1 MVSVFARYC
10 CLKVVIPIN
19 IAARPAIYPLSESFG
34 LWRNLRRLGG
44 VIYRWVV
51 KKRIL
56 FWLAII
62 VGLVALSGPF
72 LPTDFAV
79 ERSIIIN
86 APHGAIN
93 AYLESPKMWDKWS
106 AWSSDR
112 DPTIKFTY
120 SGPEVGK
127 DAKQEWT
134 SKELGSG
141 WLKISSSNA
150 KTGVAYFV
158 GFDKDAEPYR
168 GTILLQRPPNGAPGV
183 LVSWSM
189 LGSTENNYLMRYL
202 AFKLDD
208 WIGADFEY
216 GLNRLKEF
224 SEADADAYLKKEAEA
239 KAAAEALKTATTTT
253 STTSASVTTTATA
266 TPLPTK

>member
-1 MVSVFARYC
+1 M
-10 CLKVVIPIN
+10 IPIN
-19 IAARPAIYPLSESFG
+19 ILARYRIYPYLSGFEFC
-34 LWRNLRRLGG
+34 RNLTALGG
-44 VIYRWVV
+44 VLYRWVV

-56 FWLAII
+56 LWLAII

-79 ERSIIIN
+79 ERSIIIK

-93 AYLESPKMWDKWS
+93 AYLETPKLWNKWS

-120 SGPEVGK
+120 SGPEAGK
-127 DAKQEWT
+127 GAKQEWT
-134 SKELGSG
+134 SKEMGSG
-141 WLKISSSNA
+141 WLNISSSNA
-150 KTGVAYFV
+150 KTGIAYFV
-158 GFDKDAEPYR
+158 GFDNGGEAYR
-168 GTILLQRPPNGAPGV
+168 GTILLQRPPNGAQGV

-189 LGSTENNYLMRYL
+189 LGSTGDNYLMRYL

-208 WIGADFEY
+208 WIGSDFEY

-253 STTSASVTTTATA
+253 STTSASVTATVTA
-266 TPLPTK
+266 TPTSTK